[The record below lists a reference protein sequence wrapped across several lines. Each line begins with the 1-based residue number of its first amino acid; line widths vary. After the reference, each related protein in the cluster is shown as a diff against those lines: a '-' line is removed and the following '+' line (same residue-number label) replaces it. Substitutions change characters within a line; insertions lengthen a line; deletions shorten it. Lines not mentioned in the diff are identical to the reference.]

1 MADDN
6 ADEIHYQYHLVFY
19 SVNLRNSDYID
30 CLCGGWRSFISIG
43 DDVNIM
49 SECLKVSKIAL
60 LVASCTLMTACG
72 GGDDSTNT
80 QSKNHYAYGDYPVC
94 QDIDLNGECGVL
106 EQSITNLESLT
117 ASASGPFLID
127 SNGYFLTANSGAK
140 LVSPFTTLIQNEVLF
155 NPMVSGNSGQAKAYL
170 QKIFGDKYNIN
181 FTDLDVIHGPENET
195 AQLIASFHHAISLS
209 GDSAYLKIAAAV
221 DKMVTNRTFDIRE
234 SLSQA
239 DLDTSFVNLNNRYLL
254 SGSYP
259 LSPLTS
265 PKSITMNENTGLLLA
280 LTSDDKLLQINTGT
294 GTYSSFPATS
304 ALASPQRSDLLKDS
318 DHDDDDDD
326 DDDDHCEYG
335 ICTGTGG
342 IQVTSS
348 LTFAAQGLSNQQ
360 AYLIYQPTAYGDNS
374 ISNTCNA
381 SGDNGIYLSEI
392 GKNAKSPSP
401 SGVKKQF
408 IIDSYSGASG
418 TDPIVIEKPE
428 LPMSEA
434 ECLNN
439 HINWLTPIYSKKR
452 VMAVFTNGSG
462 QTAELKLL
470 NSETLVASNQVYN
483 LSTSD
488 PGLILSKQGAE
499 LLVTQGSYGQ
509 TMILDTETLAPK
521 NHIAKADI
529 LDACFVNDDRELLIS
544 DGTNTVSWLDTR
556 SSYQPIA
563 SLELDS
569 RVKRVVSDPEGK
581 YSSVLT
587 ANRVYLL
594 DNTARKIIKSMIYD
608 KAYPYGMSM
617 LTDKIIISRYGA
629 IDYIQFSN
637 LVGSSIKVGYQML
650 SRDLV
655 TLWLSS
661 SEKSLHSTTL
671 AHVLRTN
678 GESEA
683 TSRQF
688 GEIDLQWLPTN
699 ATTAAQV
706 QQVKLT
712 GYYRGERI
720 SLYKVLK

>member
-1 MADDN
+1 MN
-6 ADEIHYQYHLVFY
+6 K
-19 SVNLRNSDYID
+19 
-30 CLCGGWRSFISIG
+30 
-43 DDVNIM
+43 
-49 SECLKVSKIAL
+49 CLKVSKIAL
-60 LVASCTLMTACG
+60 LVAGSSFITACG
-72 GGDDSTNT
+72 GGDDSTSI
-80 QSKNHYAYGDYPVC
+80 QAKNHYAYGEMPVC
-94 QDIDLNGECGVL
+94 QDIDLNGKCGTL
-106 EQSITNLESLT
+106 EQSINNLESLT

-127 SNGYFLTANSGAK
+127 SGGYFLTADSEAK

-155 NPMVSGNSGQAKAYL
+155 NPMVSGNSAQAKAYL
-170 QKIFGDKYNIN
+170 QKVFGDKYTIN
-181 FTDLDVIHGPENET
+181 FSDLDVIHGPEHET
-195 AQLIASFHHAISLS
+195 AQLIASFNYAISLS
-209 GDSAYLKIAAAV
+209 GDSNYLKIAAAV

-234 SLSQA
+234 LLSQT
-239 DLDTSFVNLNNRYLL
+239 DLDTSFVNLNNHYLL

-259 LSPLTS
+259 LSSLTS

-294 GTYSSFPATS
+294 GAYSSFPATT
-304 ALASPQRSDLLKDS
+304 AQASPQRAAMFKDS

-326 DDDDHCEYG
+326 DDHDDDDHCEYG
-335 ICTGTGG
+335 ICDGTGG
-342 IQVTSS
+342 TQVTSS
-348 LTFAAQGLSNQQ
+348 LTFAAQGFNNKQ

-374 ISNTCNA
+374 VSNTCNT

-392 GKNAKSPSP
+392 GKNTVSPSP

-408 IIDSYSGASG
+408 VIDSYSGASG
-418 TDPIVIEKPE
+418 TVPIVIEKPD
-428 LPMSEA
+428 LPVSDS

-439 HINWLTPIYSKKR
+439 HINWLTPIYSKNR
-452 VMAVFTNGSG
+452 VVAVFTNGSG
-462 QTAELKLL
+462 QTAQLQLL
-470 NSETLVASNQVYN
+470 DGETLVATNQTYS
-483 LSTSD
+483 LSTAT
-488 PGLILSKQGAE
+488 PGLVLNKQESE

-509 TMILDTETLAPK
+509 TMILDADTLVPK
-521 NHIAKADI
+521 SHIDMADI
-529 LDACFVNDDRELLIS
+529 YDASFVNDDREILIS
-544 DGTNTVSWLDTR
+544 NGTNTVFWLDTR
-556 SSYQPIA
+556 SSFQAIS

-569 RVKRVVSDPEGK
+569 RVKRVVSVPEGK

-587 ANRVYLL
+587 ENRVYLL
-594 DNTARKIIKSMIYD
+594 DNAERKIIKSMIYD

-629 IDYIQFSN
+629 IDYIQFAN

-661 SEKSLHSTTL
+661 SEKGLYSTTL

-688 GEIDLQWLPTN
+688 EDIDIEWLPAN
-699 ATTAAQV
+699 ATTATQV
-706 QQVKLT
+706 RQVKLT